1 VFRGSFALK
10 AASSA
15 FGEESLFVNLDKG
28 GGMAVL
34 EVGSEALPAFDVG
47 VTGRNRASCP

>member
-10 AASSA
+10 AESSA
-15 FGEESLFVNLDKG
+15 FGEESFFIDIDKG

-34 EVGSEALPAFDVG
+34 EVGLEALPAFDVG
-47 VTGRNRASCP
+47 VTGRNRASCL